1 MLPKEYKLQELQR
14 CLAIQLNLPTIIV
27 DGVLQYKEK
36 LFAWI
41 DRITG
46 QIQIRGVL
54 CQEYFQVRKLMYA
67 HFGRI

>member
-1 MLPKEYKLQELQR
+1 
-14 CLAIQLNLPTIIV
+14 LAIQLNLPTIIV

-41 DRITG
+41 DRNTG
-46 QIQIRGVL
+46 QIQIKGVL
-54 CQEYFQVRKLMYA
+54 CQEYFQVRKLMYG